1 MSHLPKVVGTCFPVY
16 GSDIG
21 AERWPVDVTPRDD
34 AAAQM

>member
-1 MSHLPKVVGTCFPVY
+1 VTSPIRRNASRVY

-21 AERWPVDVTPRDD
+21 AERLPVDVTPRDD